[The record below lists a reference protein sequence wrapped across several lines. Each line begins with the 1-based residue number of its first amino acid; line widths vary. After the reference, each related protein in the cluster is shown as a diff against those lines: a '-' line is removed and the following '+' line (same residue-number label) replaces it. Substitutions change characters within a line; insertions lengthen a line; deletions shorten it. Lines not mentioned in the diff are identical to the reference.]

1 MADVTCML
9 ASADCGN

>member
-1 MADVTCML
+1 MTGVTCML